1 MVTSMVYTV
10 TQPDDQPPFTSRN
23 HFIFKNRTRFVIL
36 LLCTLCLSIAQ
47 SNVLTLNF
55 TIICMVNDPINIDQY
70 NISDT
75 TFLTGN
81 GTRNEIGN
89 SSYLLEYDEAV
100 SARQHYTYSPIEQN
114 MLFLFAAIGALVAM
128 LPAIWLTQMF
138 DTRTVVTI
146 FGLFSAFCTALI
158 PLSAYL
164 GFYWMVIV
172 RFLQGSGLSTGF
184 FLIGNVSRQW
194 SIQKQNAFFF
204 AFLTCFSQIGPMF
217 TMPVA
222 GALCTSS
229 LGWSSVYYLHAMI
242 TCILFLLFFY
252 FYREHPDMHAFV
264 STKEL
269 NRINRGKEIFNKR
282 KPLPLKALVASK
294 VIIAEWIMAMAIFM
308 GLQITM
314 QFSPIYLNM
323 VMKFSV
329 YQTGLFS
336 AIPQASLFMVKMS
349 TVILNEKV
357 NRCGPA
363 IPTKIFS
370 LIAIGG
376 MGITFFTLAFVPTSM
391 PILAWVVLII
401 CTAIIG
407 SNSGTLFRSPAI
419 IAAQHN
425 QSVMS
430 LYFVLNCLA
439 ALLAPIVVNIFVR
452 DDTWDE
458 WRYVWIVYGIVMIAS
473 ICYFMVF
480 GEDEPSELTKFGY
493 GAKVAPVLTLP
504 PRSHPRDDR
513 FSMRLNDK
521 FSISVQTIALER
533 CDTCRGNR
541 NSSKSLPPIN
551 GCNGHRSSILPP
563 KGWNPPPT
571 KNSSCSL
578 EDYLETEP
586 VRPPRM
592 IDRKI
597 ITPSMS
603 E

>member
-1 MVTSMVYTV
+1 MVYTV
-10 TQPDDQPPFTSRN
+10 TQPDDQPPVTSRN

-55 TIICMVNDPINIDQY
+55 TVICMVNDPINIDQY

-75 TFLTGN
+75 TFLTNN
-81 GTRNEIGN
+81 GTYNETGN
-89 SSYLLEYDEAV
+89 SSYLMEYDEAV
-100 SARQHYTYSPIEQN
+100 SAGQHYTYSPIEQN
-114 MLFLFAAIGALVAM
+114 MLFLFVTIGALVAM

-138 DTRTVVTI
+138 DSRSVVTI

-172 RFLQGSGLSTGF
+172 RFLQ
-184 FLIGNVSRQW
+184 
-194 SIQKQNAFFF
+194 
-204 AFLTCFSQIGPMF
+204 IGPIF

-222 GALCTSS
+222 GALCNSS
-229 LGWSSVYYLHAMI
+229 LGWSSVYYLHAII

-269 NRINRGKEIFNKR
+269 NRINRGKENANKR

-294 VIIAEWIMAMAIFM
+294 AIMAEWIMAMAIFM

-314 QFSPIYLNM
+314 QFSPIYLNR

-336 AIPQASLFMVKMS
+336 AIPQVALFVVKMS

-363 IPTKIFS
+363 IPTKLFNF
-370 LIAIGG
+370 IAIGG
-376 MGITFFTLAFVPTSM
+376 MGITFFILAFVPTST
-391 PILAWVVLII
+391 PTLALVVLII

-407 SNSGTLFRSPAI
+407 FNSGTLFRSSAI

-425 QSVMS
+425 HTVMG

-439 ALLAPIVVNIFVR
+439 ALLAPIVVNIFVH

-458 WRYVWIVYGIVMIAS
+458 WWYVWIVYGIVMTAS